1 MIFAIAGVTE
11 RRSWIPA
18 QGGGPYCSRNSLSQI
33 SASRDS
39 APRWVSCSFCR
50 RGRQRTAAVTALAP
64 PTGAGRR
71 ALLSGISARVI
82 PLVQFLP
89 NRTPLVAPRSSCQ
102 NALQLRATPGR
113 ATSPTRTRRPAG
125 WTGPNGPTQQRNHL
139 GGQEGKIRHDT
150 EWIKA
155 REQSQRAIHPP
166 EDTDTPF

>member
-1 MIFAIAGVTE
+1 MKFPPFRRHEIGVYPECPGPDSSGHQIGVTPCPKKGGWKWGRRTKVGLHRPRWTE
-11 RRSWIPA
+11 RDWRRAPSTTTWVSFDFCHRRGDRTAHWIPA

-50 RGRQRTAAVTALAP
+50 RGGQRTAAVTALAP

-89 NRTPLVAPRSSCQ
+89 NRTPLVAPRSSC
-102 NALQLRATPGR
+102 
-113 ATSPTRTRRPAG
+113 
-125 WTGPNGPTQQRNHL
+125 
-139 GGQEGKIRHDT
+139 
-150 EWIKA
+150 
-155 REQSQRAIHPP
+155 
-166 EDTDTPF
+166 